1 MTTQRFTSASTL
13 RFRLFQTFTQ
23 LFVEIAITAQHFCRV
38 RIAKV
43 RTTLHH
49 FRQGKRLLTGIAL
62 HLLRVRVI
70 FF

>member
-1 MTTQRFTSASTL
+1 M
-13 RFRLFQTFTQ
+13 
-23 LFVEIAITAQHFCRV
+23 
-38 RIAKV
+38 AKV

-70 FF
+70 FFNCSNCSGSLCNTETIGSSFAS